1 MYRTLKSQ
9 YISLK
14 PGKNQMSKLHKISTL
29 SNGVK
34 IVTRTMD
41 DTESVTVAFFVGAGG
56 RYEDM
61 KTEYGAA
68 HFLEHLLFKGTTKRP
83 EAKIIAEEVDSVGG
97 YMNAYTAEDH
107 TSYYIKL
114 PKNYVGLAFNI
125 LADIITDPLFKKE
138 EVERER
144 GVILEEMNVYKDD
157 PGRYV
162 FDLTGD
168 LLWPKDALRTNVIGT
183 PEIIGKMPRQVII
196 DYFKGLYTMDNLVIS
211 VAGNISHAR
220 AVELAEELLGNFDT
234 KARRGFEKIKHGE
247 SDKISNVVH
256 QDTNQ
261 THMIIAGRAPQS
273 DALDEASFKILST
286 LLGSGM
292 SSRLFLN
299 VRERKGLAYTV
310 FMSYSNFVD
319 TGKFEIY
326 AGVNNDKVEEAVG
339 AIVEELIKIRN
350 EGVDKKELDKAKE
363 QVRGRMIMGLESN
376 SAVADV
382 IGGDLIVTGKVRTLD
397 EILDEIDRVSGEAII
412 KAANDYLQPENLHF
426 AAIGPL
432 EQDRVKVIEELLRK

>member
-1 MYRTLKSQ
+1 MAAS
-9 YISLK
+9 
-14 PGKNQMSKLHKISTL
+14 LHKISTL
-29 SNGVK
+29 HNGVRV
-34 IVTRTMD
+34 VTRTMD

-61 KTEYGAA
+61 QTEYGSA

-83 EAKIIAEEVDSVGG
+83 EARIISEEVDSVGG

-107 TSYYIKL
+107 TCYYIKL
-114 PKNYVGLAFNI
+114 PKNYAGLAFNI
-125 LADIITDPLFKKE
+125 LADILTDPLFKQAE
-138 EVERER
+138 FERER

-162 FDLTGD
+162 FDLVGD
-168 LLWPKDALRTNVIGT
+168 LLWPKDSLRTNVIGT
-183 PEIIGKMPRQVII
+183 PEIIQAMPRQIII
-196 DYFKGLYTMDNLVIS
+196 DYFKSLYCMDNLVIS

-220 AVELAEELLGNFDT
+220 AVELAEELLGSFST
-234 KARRGFEKIKHGE
+234 KARRGYEKIKHPQ
-247 SDKISNVVH
+247 SDKITNIIH

-261 THMIIAGRAPQS
+261 SHIIVAGRAPQI
-273 DALDEASFKILST
+273 DANDEPSMKILST

-299 VRERKGLAYTV
+299 VRERKALAYTIY
-310 FMSYSNFVD
+310 MSYSNFVD

-326 AGVNNDKVEEAVG
+326 AGVSNDRVDEAVG
-339 AIVEELIKIRN
+339 AIAEELTKVRI
-350 EGVDKKELDKAKE
+350 EGIERKELDKAKE

-382 IGGDLIVTGKVRTLD
+382 MGSDMIISGKVWTLEEMLAD
-397 EILDEIDRVSGEAII
+397 IDAVTTDSVVEAAQ
-412 KAANDYLQPENLHF
+412 KYLQTKDLHF
-426 AAIGPL
+426 AAIGP
-432 EQDRVKVIEELLRK
+432 IEEAKIKNIEQLLRNK

>member
-1 MYRTLKSQ
+1 
-9 YISLK
+9 
-14 PGKNQMSKLHKISTL
+14 
-29 SNGVK
+29 
-34 IVTRTMD
+34 MD
-41 DTESVTVAFFVGAGG
+41 DTESVTVSFFVGAGG

-61 KTEYGAA
+61 KVEYGAA

-83 EAKIIAEEVDSVGG
+83 EARIISEEVDSVGG

-107 TSYYIKL
+107 TAYYIKL
-114 PKNYVGLAFNI
+114 PKNYAGLAFNI
-125 LADIITDPLFKKE
+125 LADILTDPLFKAE

-162 FDLTGD
+162 FDLVGD

-183 PEIIGKMPRQVII
+183 EAIISKMPRQVII
-196 DYFKGLYTMDNLVIS
+196 DYFKSLYTMDNLVIS
-211 VAGNISHAR
+211 VAGNITHAR
-220 AVELAEELLGNFDT
+220 AVELAEELLGSFDT
-234 KARRGFEKIKHGE
+234 KARRGFEKVKGGE
-247 SDKISNVVH
+247 SEKISNVMH

-261 THMIIAGRAPQS
+261 THLIVAGRAPEA
-273 DALDEASFKILST
+273 DAHDEASFKVMST

-299 VRERKGLAYTV
+299 VRERKALAYTIYMG
-310 FMSYSNFVD
+310 FTNFVD

-326 AGVNNDKVEEAVG
+326 AGVNNDRVEEAVG

-350 EGVDKKELDKAKE
+350 EGIEKKELDKAKE

-382 IGGDLIVTGKVRTLD
+382 MGSDLIVTGRVRSLE
-397 EILDEIDRVSGEAII
+397 EILAEIDSVSIESVMD
-412 KAANDYLQPENLHF
+412 AAEKYLRPENLHF

-432 EQDRVKVIEELLRK
+432 EEDRVKKIEELIRK

>member
-1 MYRTLKSQ
+1 
-9 YISLK
+9 
-14 PGKNQMSKLHKISTL
+14 MSIGLHKISTL

-34 IVTRTMD
+34 VVTRTMD
-41 DTESVTVAFFVGAGG
+41 DTESVTVSFFVGAGG

-61 KTEYGAA
+61 KVEYGAA
-68 HFLEHLLFKGTTKRP
+68 HFLEHLLFKGTSKRP
-83 EAKIIAEEVDSVGG
+83 EARIISEEVDSVGG

-107 TSYYIKL
+107 TAYYIKL

-125 LADIITDPLFKKE
+125 LADILTDPLFKPE

-162 FDLTGD
+162 FDLVGD

-183 PEIIGKMPRQVII
+183 EQIISKMPRQVII
-196 DYFKGLYTMDNLVIS
+196 DYFKSLYTMDNLVIS
-211 VAGNISHAR
+211 VAGNVTHAR
-220 AVELAEELLGNFDT
+220 AVELAEELLGSFDS
-234 KARRGFEKIKHGE
+234 KARRGFEKVKGE
-247 SDKISNVVH
+247 ESEKITNVMH

-261 THMIIAGRAPQS
+261 THLIVAGRAPAS
-273 DALDEASFKILST
+273 DAKDEASFKVLST

-299 VRERKGLAYTV
+299 VRERKALAYTIY
-310 FMSYSNFVD
+310 MGYSNFVD

-326 AGVNNDKVEEAVG
+326 AGVNNDRVEEAVG
-339 AIVEELIKIRN
+339 AITEELIKIRN
-350 EGVDKKELDKAKE
+350 EGIEKKELEKAKE

-382 IGGDLIVTGKVRTLD
+382 MGSDLIVTGKVRTLE
-397 EILDEIDRVSGEAII
+397 EILAEIDAVTIESVSEAAE
-412 KAANDYLQPENLHF
+412 KYLQPENLHF

-432 EQDRVKVIEELLRK
+432 EEDRIKAVEQLLRK

>member
-1 MYRTLKSQ
+1 MAAS
-9 YISLK
+9 
-14 PGKNQMSKLHKISTL
+14 LHKISTL
-29 SNGVK
+29 QNGVRV
-34 IVTRTMD
+34 VTRTMD

-61 KTEYGAA
+61 QTEYGSA

-83 EAKIIAEEVDSVGG
+83 EARIISEEVDSVGG

-107 TSYYIKL
+107 TCYYIKL
-114 PKNYVGLAFNI
+114 PKNYAGLAFNI
-125 LADIITDPLFKKE
+125 LADILTDPLFKPE
-138 EVERER
+138 EFERER

-162 FDLTGD
+162 FDLVGD
-168 LLWPKDALRTNVIGT
+168 LLWPKDSLRTNVIGT
-183 PEIIGKMPRQVII
+183 PEIIQAMPRQIII
-196 DYFKGLYTMDNLVIS
+196 DYFKSLYCMDNLVIS

-220 AVELAEELLGNFDT
+220 AVELAEELLGSFST
-234 KARRGFEKIKHGE
+234 KARRGYEKIKHPQ
-247 SDKISNVVH
+247 SDKITNIIH

-261 THMIIAGRAPQS
+261 SHIIVAGRAPQIDAS
-273 DALDEASFKILST
+273 DESSMKILST

-299 VRERKGLAYTV
+299 VRERKALAYTIY
-310 FMSYSNFVD
+310 MSYSNFVD

-326 AGVNNDKVEEAVG
+326 AGVSNDRVDEAVG
-339 AIVEELIKIRN
+339 AIAEELTKVRI
-350 EGVDKKELDKAKE
+350 EGIERKELEKAKE

-382 IGGDLIVTGKVRTLD
+382 MGSDMIISGKVWTL
-397 EILDEIDRVSGEAII
+397 EEMLAEIDAVTTDSVVESAQ
-412 KAANDYLQPENLHF
+412 KYLQTNDLHF
-426 AAIGPL
+426 AAIGP
-432 EQDRVKVIEELLRK
+432 IEEAKIKNIEQLLRNK

>member
-1 MYRTLKSQ
+1 M
-9 YISLK
+9 
-14 PGKNQMSKLHKISTL
+14 KNNLHKISTL

-107 TSYYIKL
+107 TAYYIKL

-125 LADIITDPLFKKE
+125 LADILTDPLFNPD

-168 LLWPKDALRTNVIGT
+168 LLWPKDTLRTNVIGT
-183 PEIIGKMPRQVII
+183 PEIISKMPRQVIM
-196 DYFKGLYTMDNLVIS
+196 DYFKSLYTMDNLVIS

-220 AVELAEELLGNFDT
+220 AVELAEELLGGFTT
-234 KARRGFEKIKHGE
+234 KACRGFEKVKGGE
-247 SDKISNVVH
+247 SSKITNVIA

-261 THMIIAGRAPQS
+261 THMIVAGRAPEI
-273 DALDEASFKILST
+273 DAKDEPSFKILST
-286 LLGSGM
+286 MLGSGM

-299 VRERKGLAYTV
+299 VRERKALAYTI
-310 FMSYSNFVD
+310 FMSFNNFVD
-319 TGKFEIY
+319 SGKFEIY
-326 AGVNNDKVEEAVG
+326 AGVNNDRVDEAVG
-339 AIVEELIKIRN
+339 AIKEELIRIRK
-350 EGVDKKELDKAKE
+350 EGIEKKELDKAKE
-363 QVRGRMIMGLESN
+363 QVRGRMIMGMESN

-382 IGGDLIVTGKVRTLD
+382 MGSDLIVSGKVWTLEEMLAEVD
-397 EILDEIDRVSGEAII
+397 SVNLDGVVESAH
-412 KAANDYLQPENLHF
+412 KYLQPENLHF
-426 AAIGPL
+426 AGIGPI
-432 EQDRVKVIEELLRK
+432 DNDKIKNIEDILRK

>member
-1 MYRTLKSQ
+1 
-9 YISLK
+9 
-14 PGKNQMSKLHKISTL
+14 MSGNLHKISIL
-29 SNGVK
+29 SNGVRL
-34 IVTRTMD
+34 VTKTME

-61 KTEYGAA
+61 KHEYGAA

-83 EAKIIAEEVDSVGG
+83 EAQIIAEEVDSVGG

-125 LADIITDPLFKKE
+125 LSDIITDPLFKPE

-162 FDLTGD
+162 FDLVGD
-168 LLWPKDALRTNVIGT
+168 LLWPKDGLRTNVIGT
-183 PEIIGKMPRQVII
+183 PEIVTEMPRQVIV
-196 DYFKGLYTMDNLVIS
+196 DYFKALYCMDNLVVS
-211 VAGNISHAR
+211 VAGNVSHVR
-220 AVELAEELLGNFDT
+220 AVELAEELLGGFHT
-234 KARRGFEKIKHGE
+234 KARRGYERIKHGE
-247 SDKISNVVH
+247 SAEVCNVTH

-261 THMIIAGRAPQS
+261 THLVIAGRAPQIE
-273 DALDEASFKILST
+273 AEDESAVKILST
-286 LLGSGM
+286 ILGSGM

-299 VRERKGLAYTV
+299 VRERKALAYTIY
-310 FMSYSNFVD
+310 MSYSNFID
-319 TGKFEIY
+319 SGKFEIY
-326 AGVNNDKVEEAVG
+326 AGVNNDRVDEAVG
-339 AIVEELIKIRN
+339 AVAEELTKIRN
-350 EGVDKKELDKAKE
+350 KGVEKRELEKAKE

-382 IGGDLIVTGKVRTLD
+382 MGSDLIISGKVWTL
-397 EILDEIDRVSGEAII
+397 EEMLSKIDAVSCDAVAEAAV
-412 KAANDYLQPENLHF
+412 KYLQPESLHF
-426 AAIGPL
+426 AGIGPL
-432 EQDRVKVIEELLRK
+432 ESATISNIKELLRRKS

>member
-1 MYRTLKSQ
+1 
-9 YISLK
+9 
-14 PGKNQMSKLHKISTL
+14 MSNGLHKISIL
-29 SNGVK
+29 PNGAK

-41 DTESVTVAFFVGAGG
+41 DTESVTAAFFIGAGG
-56 RYEDM
+56 RYENM

-83 EAKIIAEEVDSVGG
+83 EARIISEEVDSVGG

-114 PKNYVGLAFNI
+114 PKNYFSLAFGI
-125 LADIITDPLFKKE
+125 LSDIITDPLFKPE

-162 FDLTGD
+162 FDLVGD
-168 LLWPKDALRTNVIGT
+168 LLWPKDTLRTNVIGT
-183 PEIIGKMPRQVII
+183 PEIISNMPRQII
-196 DYFKGLYTMDNLVIS
+196 MDYFKSLYTMDNLVIS
-211 VAGNISHAR
+211 VAGNVSHAKV
-220 AVELAEELLGNFDT
+220 VEMAEDMLGRFTT
-234 KARRGFEKIKHGE
+234 KATRGYERAKGDQ
-247 SDKISNVVH
+247 SDKVTNIVH

-261 THMIIAGRAPQS
+261 THLVVAGRAPHI
-273 DALDEASFKILST
+273 DAEDEASMKILST

-299 VRERKGLAYTV
+299 VRERKALAYTI
-310 FMSYSNFVD
+310 FMSFSNFVD
-319 TGKFEIY
+319 SGKFEVY
-326 AGVNNDKVEEAVG
+326 AGVNNDKVDEAVG
-339 AIVEELIKIRN
+339 AIAEEFTKIRA

-376 SAVADV
+376 SAVADMM
-382 IGGDLIVTGKVRTLD
+382 GSDLIISGKVWTLQ
-397 EILDEIDRVSGEAII
+397 ELLDQVDAVSADDVVQ
-412 KAANDYLQPENLHF
+412 AAGKYLKPADLHM

-432 EQDRVKVIEELLRK
+432 SESTVKNVESLLRT

>member
-1 MYRTLKSQ
+1 MGAS
-9 YISLK
+9 
-14 PGKNQMSKLHKISTL
+14 LHKISTL
-29 SNGVK
+29 QNGVRV
-34 IVTRTMD
+34 VTRTMD

-61 KTEYGAA
+61 QTEYGSA

-83 EAKIIAEEVDSVGG
+83 EARIISEEVDSVGG

-107 TSYYIKL
+107 TCYYIKL
-114 PKNYVGLAFNI
+114 PKNYAGLAFNI
-125 LADIITDPLFKKE
+125 LADILTDPLFKPE
-138 EVERER
+138 EFERER

-162 FDLTGD
+162 FDLVGD
-168 LLWPKDALRTNVIGT
+168 LLWPKDSLRTNVIGT
-183 PEIIGKMPRQVII
+183 PEIIRAMPRQIII
-196 DYFKGLYTMDNLVIS
+196 DYFKSLYCMDNLVIS

-220 AVELAEELLGNFDT
+220 AVELAEELLGSFST
-234 KARRGFEKIKHGE
+234 KARRGYEKIKHPQ
-247 SDKISNVVH
+247 SDKITNIIR

-261 THMIIAGRAPQS
+261 SHIIVAGRAPQI
-273 DALDEASFKILST
+273 DANDEPSMKILST

-299 VRERKGLAYTV
+299 VRERKALAYTIY
-310 FMSYSNFVD
+310 MSYSNFVD

-326 AGVNNDKVEEAVG
+326 AGVSNDRVDEAVG
-339 AIVEELIKIRN
+339 AIAEELTKVRI
-350 EGVDKKELDKAKE
+350 EGIERKELEKAKE

-382 IGGDLIVTGKVRTLD
+382 MGSDMIISGKVWTL
-397 EILDEIDRVSGEAII
+397 EEMLAEIDAVTTDSVVESAQ
-412 KAANDYLQPENLHF
+412 KYLQTNDLHF
-426 AAIGPL
+426 AAIGP
-432 EQDRVKVIEELLRK
+432 IEEAKIKNIEQLLRNK

>member
-1 MYRTLKSQ
+1 MGAS
-9 YISLK
+9 
-14 PGKNQMSKLHKISTL
+14 LHKISTL
-29 SNGVK
+29 QNGVRV
-34 IVTRTMD
+34 VTRTMD

-61 KTEYGAA
+61 QTEYGSA

-83 EAKIIAEEVDSVGG
+83 EARIISEEVDSVGG

-107 TSYYIKL
+107 TCYYIKL
-114 PKNYVGLAFNI
+114 PKNYAGLAFNI
-125 LADIITDPLFKKE
+125 LADILTDPLFKQE
-138 EVERER
+138 EFERER

-162 FDLTGD
+162 FDLVGD
-168 LLWPKDALRTNVIGT
+168 LLWPKDSLRTNVIGT
-183 PEIIGKMPRQVII
+183 PEIIQAMPRQIII
-196 DYFKGLYTMDNLVIS
+196 DYFKSLYCMDNLVIS

-220 AVELAEELLGNFDT
+220 AVELAEELLGSFST
-234 KARRGFEKIKHGE
+234 KAHRGYEKIKHPQ
-247 SDKISNVVH
+247 SDKITNIIK

-261 THMIIAGRAPQS
+261 SHIIVAGRAPQI
-273 DALDEASFKILST
+273 DAADEPSMKILST

-299 VRERKGLAYTV
+299 VRERKALAYTIY
-310 FMSYSNFVD
+310 MSYSNFVD

-326 AGVNNDKVEEAVG
+326 AGVSNDRVDEAVG
-339 AIVEELIKIRN
+339 AIAEELTKVRI
-350 EGVDKKELDKAKE
+350 EGVERKELDKAKE

-382 IGGDLIVTGKVRTLD
+382 MGSDMIISGKVWTL
-397 EILDEIDRVSGEAII
+397 EEMLAEIDAVTTDSVVEAAV
-412 KAANDYLQPENLHF
+412 KYLQTSDLHF
-426 AAIGPL
+426 AAIGPIESTKIKNI
-432 EQDRVKVIEELLRK
+432 EQLLRNK

>member
-1 MYRTLKSQ
+1 M
-9 YISLK
+9 
-14 PGKNQMSKLHKISTL
+14 KNNLHKISTL

-107 TSYYIKL
+107 TAYYIKL
-114 PKNYVGLAFNI
+114 PKNYAGLAFNI
-125 LADIITDPLFKKE
+125 LADILTDPLFNPD

-168 LLWPKDALRTNVIGT
+168 LLWPKDTLRTNVIGT
-183 PEIIGKMPRQVII
+183 PEIISKMPRQVIM
-196 DYFKGLYTMDNLVIS
+196 DYFKSLYTMDNLVIS

-220 AVELAEELLGNFDT
+220 AVELAEELLGGFAT
-234 KARRGFEKIKHGE
+234 KARRGFEKVKGGE
-247 SDKISNVVH
+247 SNKIANVIA

-261 THMIIAGRAPQS
+261 THMIVAGRAPEI
-273 DALDEASFKILST
+273 DAKDEPSFKILST
-286 LLGSGM
+286 MLGSGM

-299 VRERKGLAYTV
+299 VRERKALAYTI
-310 FMSYSNFVD
+310 FMSFNNFVD
-319 TGKFEIY
+319 SGKFEIY
-326 AGVNNDKVEEAVG
+326 AGVNNDRVDEAVG
-339 AIVEELIKIRN
+339 AIKEELIRIRK
-350 EGVDKKELDKAKE
+350 EGIEKKELDKAKE
-363 QVRGRMIMGLESN
+363 QVRGRMIMGMESN

-382 IGGDLIVTGKVRTLD
+382 MGSDLIVSGKVWTLEEMLAEVD
-397 EILDEIDRVSGEAII
+397 SVNLEGVIESAH
-412 KAANDYLQPENLHF
+412 KYLQPENLHF
-426 AAIGPL
+426 AGIGPI
-432 EQDRVKVIEELLRK
+432 DNDKIKNIEDILRK

>member
-1 MYRTLKSQ
+1 M
-9 YISLK
+9 
-14 PGKNQMSKLHKISTL
+14 KNNLHKISTL

-107 TSYYIKL
+107 TAYYIKL
-114 PKNYVGLAFNI
+114 PRNYAGLAFNI
-125 LADIITDPLFKKE
+125 LADILTDPLFNPD

-168 LLWPKDALRTNVIGT
+168 LLWPKDTLRTNVIGT
-183 PEIIGKMPRQVII
+183 PEIISKMPRQVIM
-196 DYFKGLYTMDNLVIS
+196 DYFKSLYTMDNMVIS

-220 AVELAEELLGNFDT
+220 AVDLAEELLGGFTT
-234 KARRGFEKIKHGE
+234 KAHRGFEKIKGGE
-247 SDKISNVVH
+247 SSKITNVIA

-261 THMIIAGRAPQS
+261 THMIVTGRAPEI
-273 DALDEASFKILST
+273 DAKDEPSFKILST
-286 LLGSGM
+286 MLGSGM

-299 VRERKGLAYTV
+299 VRERKALAYTI
-310 FMSYSNFVD
+310 FMSFNNFVD
-319 TGKFEIY
+319 SGKFEIY
-326 AGVNNDKVEEAVG
+326 AGVNNDRVDEAVG
-339 AIVEELIKIRN
+339 AIKEELIRIRK
-350 EGVDKKELDKAKE
+350 EGIEKKELDKAKE
-363 QVRGRMIMGLESN
+363 QVRGRMIMGMESN

-382 IGGDLIVTGKVRTLD
+382 MGSDLIVSGKVWTLEEMLAEVD
-397 EILDEIDRVSGEAII
+397 SVNLDGVVESAH
-412 KAANDYLQPENLHF
+412 KYLQPENLHF
-426 AAIGPL
+426 AGIGPI
-432 EQDRVKVIEELLRK
+432 DNDKIKNIEDILRK

>member
-1 MYRTLKSQ
+1 
-9 YISLK
+9 
-14 PGKNQMSKLHKISTL
+14 MSNTLHKITIL
-29 SNGVK
+29 SNGARV
-34 IVTRTMD
+34 VTRTME

-56 RYEDM
+56 RYEDL
-61 KTEYGAA
+61 KSEYGAA
-68 HFLEHLLFKGTTKRP
+68 HYLEHLLFKGTTKRP

-114 PKNYVGLAFNI
+114 PKNYAGLAFNI
-125 LADIITDPLFKKE
+125 LADIITDPLFKPE

-162 FDLTGD
+162 FDLVGD

-183 PEIIGKMPRQVII
+183 EEIISKMPRQVIM
-196 DYFKGLYTMDNLVIS
+196 DYFKSLYCMDNLVIS

-220 AVELAEELLGNFDT
+220 AVELAEELLGSQQT
-234 KARRGFEKIKHGE
+234 KARRGYERIKHGT
-247 SDKISNVVH
+247 SDSLTNVIH

-261 THMIIAGRAPQS
+261 THLVVAGRAPQI
-273 DALDEASFKILST
+273 DAEDEPAMKLLST
-286 LLGSGM
+286 VLGSGM

-299 VRERKGLAYTV
+299 VREQKALAYTIY
-310 FMSYSNFVD
+310 MSYSNFVD
-319 TGKFEIY
+319 SGKFEIY
-326 AGVNNDKVEEAVG
+326 AGVNNDRVDEAVG
-339 AIVEELIKIRN
+339 AIAEELTKIRA
-350 EGVDKKELDKAKE
+350 EGVESKELEKARE

-382 IGGDLIVTGKVRTLD
+382 MGTDLVVSGKVWTL
-397 EILDEIDRVSGEAII
+397 EEMLEKIDSVTIEQISEVAH
-412 KAANDYLQPENLHF
+412 KYLQPKDLYF
-426 AAIGPL
+426 AGIGPL
-432 EQDRVKVIEELLRK
+432 KDATMKNITELLRR

>member
-1 MYRTLKSQ
+1 
-9 YISLK
+9 
-14 PGKNQMSKLHKISTL
+14 
-29 SNGVK
+29 
-34 IVTRTMD
+34 MD

-61 KTEYGAA
+61 QTEYGSA

-83 EAKIIAEEVDSVGG
+83 EARIISEEVDSVGG

-107 TSYYIKL
+107 TCYYIKL
-114 PKNYVGLAFNI
+114 PKNYAGLAFNI
-125 LADIITDPLFKKE
+125 LADILTDPLFKQAE
-138 EVERER
+138 FERER

-162 FDLTGD
+162 FDLVGD
-168 LLWPKDALRTNVIGT
+168 LLWPKDSLRTNVIGT
-183 PEIIGKMPRQVII
+183 PEIIQAMPRQIII
-196 DYFKGLYTMDNLVIS
+196 DYFKSLYCMDNLVIS

-220 AVELAEELLGNFDT
+220 AVELAEELLGSFST
-234 KARRGFEKIKHGE
+234 KARRGYEKIKHPQ
-247 SDKISNVVH
+247 SDKITNIIK

-261 THMIIAGRAPQS
+261 SHIIVAGRAPQI
-273 DALDEASFKILST
+273 DANDEPSMKILST

-299 VRERKGLAYTV
+299 VRERKALAYTIY
-310 FMSYSNFVD
+310 MSYSNFVD

-326 AGVNNDKVEEAVG
+326 AGVSNDRVDEAVG
-339 AIVEELIKIRN
+339 AIAEELTKVRI
-350 EGVDKKELDKAKE
+350 EGIERKELDKAKE

-382 IGGDLIVTGKVRTLD
+382 MGSDMIISGKVWTLEEMLAD
-397 EILDEIDRVSGEAII
+397 IDAVTTDSVIESAQ
-412 KAANDYLQPENLHF
+412 KYLQTKDLHF
-426 AAIGPL
+426 AAIGP
-432 EQDRVKVIEELLRK
+432 IEEAKIKNIEQLLRNK

>member
-1 MYRTLKSQ
+1 M
-9 YISLK
+9 
-14 PGKNQMSKLHKISTL
+14 KNNLHKISTL

-114 PKNYVGLAFNI
+114 PKNYAGLAFNI
-125 LADIITDPLFKKE
+125 LADILTDPLFNPD

-157 PGRYV
+157 PGRLV

-168 LLWPKDALRTNVIGT
+168 LLWPKDSLRTNVIGT
-183 PEIIGKMPRQVII
+183 PEIISKMPRQVIM
-196 DYFKGLYTMDNLVIS
+196 DYFKSLYTMDNLVIS
-211 VAGNISHAR
+211 VAGNISHVR
-220 AVELAEELLGNFDT
+220 AVELAEELLGGFESKT
-234 KARRGFEKIKHGE
+234 RRGFERVKNGE
-247 SDKISNVVH
+247 SSKITNIIK

-261 THMIIAGRAPQS
+261 THLVVAGRAPQI
-273 DALDEASFKILST
+273 DAQDESSFKILST

-299 VRERKGLAYTV
+299 VRERKALAYTI
-310 FMSYSNFVD
+310 FMSFSNFID
-319 TGKFEIY
+319 SGKFEIY
-326 AGVNNDKVEEAVG
+326 AGVNNDRVDEAVG
-339 AIVEELIKIRN
+339 AITEELIKIRK
-350 EGVDKKELDKAKE
+350 EGVDKKELEKAKE
-363 QVRGRMIMGLESN
+363 QVRGRMIMGMESN

-382 IGGDLIVTGKVRTLD
+382 MGTDLIVSGKVWTLEEMLAKVD
-397 EILDEIDRVSGEAII
+397 GVNIDGVIEAAH
-412 KAANDYLQPENLHF
+412 KYLVPENLHF
-426 AAIGPL
+426 AGIGP
-432 EQDRVKVIEELLRK
+432 IENDKIKNIEDILRK

>member
-1 MYRTLKSQ
+1 MAAS
-9 YISLK
+9 
-14 PGKNQMSKLHKISTL
+14 LHKISTL
-29 SNGVK
+29 QNGVRV
-34 IVTRTMD
+34 VTRTMD

-61 KTEYGAA
+61 KTEYGSA

-83 EAKIIAEEVDSVGG
+83 EARIISEEVDSVGG

-107 TSYYIKL
+107 TCYYIKL
-114 PKNYVGLAFNI
+114 PKNYAGLAFNI
-125 LADIITDPLFKKE
+125 LADILTDPLFKQDE
-138 EVERER
+138 FERER

-162 FDLTGD
+162 FDLVGD
-168 LLWPKDALRTNVIGT
+168 LLWPKDSLRTNVIGT
-183 PEIIGKMPRQVII
+183 PEIIQAMPRQIII
-196 DYFKGLYTMDNLVIS
+196 DYFKNLYCMDNLVIS

-220 AVELAEELLGNFDT
+220 AVELAEELLGSFST
-234 KARRGFEKIKHGE
+234 KARRGYEKIKHPQ
-247 SDKISNVVH
+247 SDKITNIIH

-261 THMIIAGRAPQS
+261 SHIIVAGRAPQIDAS
-273 DALDEASFKILST
+273 DESSMKILST

-299 VRERKGLAYTV
+299 VRERKALAYTIY
-310 FMSYSNFVD
+310 MSYSNFVD

-326 AGVNNDKVEEAVG
+326 AGVSNDRVDEAVG
-339 AIVEELIKIRN
+339 AIAEELTKVRI
-350 EGVDKKELDKAKE
+350 EGIERKELEKAKE

-382 IGGDLIVTGKVRTLD
+382 MGSDMIISGKVWTL
-397 EILDEIDRVSGEAII
+397 EEMLAEIDAVTTDSVVESAQ
-412 KAANDYLQPENLHF
+412 KYLQTKDLHF
-426 AAIGPL
+426 AAIGP
-432 EQDRVKVIEELLRK
+432 IEEAKIKNIEQLLRNK

>member
-1 MYRTLKSQ
+1 M
-9 YISLK
+9 
-14 PGKNQMSKLHKISTL
+14 KNNLHKISTL

-107 TSYYIKL
+107 TAYYIKL
-114 PKNYVGLAFNI
+114 PKNYAGLAFNI
-125 LADIITDPLFKKE
+125 LADILTDPLFNPD

-168 LLWPKDALRTNVIGT
+168 LLWPKDTLRTNVIGT
-183 PEIIGKMPRQVII
+183 PEIISKMPRQVIM
-196 DYFKGLYTMDNLVIS
+196 DYFKSLYTMDNLVIS

-220 AVELAEELLGNFDT
+220 AVELAEELLGGFAT
-234 KARRGFEKIKHGE
+234 KARRGFEKVKGGE
-247 SDKISNVVH
+247 SNKITNVIA

-261 THMIIAGRAPQS
+261 THMIVAGRAPEI
-273 DALDEASFKILST
+273 DAKDEPSFKILST
-286 LLGSGM
+286 MLGSGM

-299 VRERKGLAYTV
+299 VRERKALAYTI
-310 FMSYSNFVD
+310 FMSFNNFVD
-319 TGKFEIY
+319 SGKFEIY
-326 AGVNNDKVEEAVG
+326 AGVNNDRVDEAVG
-339 AIVEELIKIRN
+339 AIKEELIRIRK
-350 EGVDKKELDKAKE
+350 EGIEKKELDKAKE
-363 QVRGRMIMGLESN
+363 QVRGRMIMGMESN

-382 IGGDLIVTGKVRTLD
+382 MGSDLIVSGKVWTLEEMLAEVD
-397 EILDEIDRVSGEAII
+397 SVNLEGVIESAH
-412 KAANDYLQPENLHF
+412 KYLQPENLHF
-426 AAIGPL
+426 AGIGPI
-432 EQDRVKVIEELLRK
+432 DNDKIKNIEDILRK

>member
-1 MYRTLKSQ
+1 
-9 YISLK
+9 
-14 PGKNQMSKLHKISTL
+14 MSTSLHKISTL
-29 SNGVK
+29 KNGVK
-34 IVTRTMD
+34 VITKTMD
-41 DTESVTVAFFVGAGG
+41 DTESVTVAFFIGAGG

-61 KTEYGAA
+61 KTEYGSA

-83 EAKIIAEEVDSVGG
+83 EAKIISEEVDSVGG

-125 LADIITDPLFKKE
+125 LADIITDPLFKPE

-162 FDLTGD
+162 FDLTGE
-168 LLWPKDALRTNVIGT
+168 LLWPNDTLRTNVIGT
-183 PEIIGKMPRQVII
+183 PEIISKMPRQII
-196 DYFKGLYTMDNLVIS
+196 MDYFKSLYTMDNLVVS
-211 VAGNISHAR
+211 VAGNITHAR
-220 AVELAEELLGNFDT
+220 AVELAEELLGGFST
-234 KARRGFEKIKHGE
+234 KARRGFERTKHGE
-247 SDKISNVVH
+247 SEKISNVVH

-261 THMIIAGRAPQS
+261 THMIIAGRAPEA
-273 DALDEASFKILST
+273 DASNEASFKILST

-299 VRERKGLAYTV
+299 VRERKALAYTV
-310 FMSYSNFVD
+310 FMSYGNFVD

-339 AIVEELIKIRN
+339 AIAEELIKIRN
-350 EGVDKKELDKAKE
+350 EGIEKKELDKAKE

-382 IGGDLIVTGKVRTLD
+382 LGSDLIVTGKVHTLD
-397 EILDEIDRVSGEAII
+397 EMLSQIDAVTIDSVMEAAH
-412 KAANDYLQPENLHF
+412 KYLQPENLHF

-432 EQDRVKVIEELLRK
+432 NDATIKSIEDLLRK

>member
-1 MYRTLKSQ
+1 
-9 YISLK
+9 
-14 PGKNQMSKLHKISTL
+14 
-29 SNGVK
+29 
-34 IVTRTMD
+34 MD

-61 KTEYGAA
+61 QTEYGSA

-83 EAKIIAEEVDSVGG
+83 EARIISEEVDSVGG

-107 TSYYIKL
+107 TCYYIKL
-114 PKNYVGLAFNI
+114 PKNYAGLAFNI
-125 LADIITDPLFKKE
+125 LADILTDPLFKQAE
-138 EVERER
+138 FERER

-162 FDLTGD
+162 FDLVGD
-168 LLWPKDALRTNVIGT
+168 LLWPKDSLRTNVIGT
-183 PEIIGKMPRQVII
+183 PEIIQAMPRQIII
-196 DYFKGLYTMDNLVIS
+196 DYFKSLYCMDNLVIS

-220 AVELAEELLGNFDT
+220 AVELAEELLGSFST
-234 KARRGFEKIKHGE
+234 KARRGYEKIKHPQ
-247 SDKISNVVH
+247 SDKITNIIH

-261 THMIIAGRAPQS
+261 SHIIVAGRAPQI
-273 DALDEASFKILST
+273 DANDEPSMKILST

-299 VRERKGLAYTV
+299 VRERKALAYTIY
-310 FMSYSNFVD
+310 MSYSNFVD

-326 AGVNNDKVEEAVG
+326 AGVSNDRVDEAVG
-339 AIVEELIKIRN
+339 AIAEELTKVRI
-350 EGVDKKELDKAKE
+350 EGIERKELDKAKE

-382 IGGDLIVTGKVRTLD
+382 MGSDMIISGKVWTLEEMLAD
-397 EILDEIDRVSGEAII
+397 IDAVTTDSVVEAAQ
-412 KAANDYLQPENLHF
+412 KYLQTKDLHF
-426 AAIGPL
+426 AAIGP
-432 EQDRVKVIEELLRK
+432 IEEAKIKNIEQLLRNK

>member
-1 MYRTLKSQ
+1 M
-9 YISLK
+9 
-14 PGKNQMSKLHKISTL
+14 KNNLHKISVL

-34 IVTRTMD
+34 VVTRTMED
-41 DTESVTVAFFVGAGG
+41 SESVTVAFFVGAGG

-83 EAKIIAEEVDSVGG
+83 QAKIIAEEVDSVGG

-125 LADIITDPLFKKE
+125 LADILTDPLFKPE

-162 FDLTGD
+162 FDLVGD
-168 LLWPKDALRTNVIGT
+168 LLWPKDTLRSNVIGT
-183 PEIIGKMPRQVII
+183 PEIISKMPRQVIV
-196 DYFKGLYTMDNLVIS
+196 DYFKSLYCMDNLVIS
-211 VAGNISHAR
+211 VAGNVSHAK
-220 AVELAEELLGNFDT
+220 AVEMAEELLGNIKT
-234 KARRGFEKIKHGE
+234 KTKRGYERIKHPQSE
-247 SDKISNVVH
+247 KVTNIVH

-261 THMIIAGRAPQS
+261 THLVVAGRAPQIES
-273 DALDEASFKILST
+273 EDEPSMKILST

-299 VRERKGLAYTV
+299 VRERKALAYTI
-310 FMSYSNFVD
+310 FMSYSNFID
-319 TGKFEIY
+319 SGKFEIY
-326 AGVNNDKVEEAVG
+326 AGVSNDRVDEAVG
-339 AIVEELIKIRN
+339 AIAEELTRIRS
-350 EGVDKKELDKAKE
+350 EGISNKELNKAKE
-363 QVRGRMIMGLESN
+363 QVRGRMIMGMESN
-376 SAVADV
+376 SAVADGMGSDM
-382 IGGDLIVTGKVRTLD
+382 IITGKVWTLQELLSKID
-397 EILDEIDRVSGEAII
+397 SVSVDSVAEAALKYLDP
-412 KAANDYLQPENLHF
+412 NDLHF
-426 AAIGPL
+426 AAIGPVN
-432 EQDRVKVIEELLRK
+432 QSAISNIEKILRR

>member
-1 MYRTLKSQ
+1 
-9 YISLK
+9 
-14 PGKNQMSKLHKISTL
+14 MSSTLHKISTL
-29 SNGVK
+29 KNGTK
-34 IVTRTMD
+34 IITRTMD
-41 DTESVTVAFFVGAGG
+41 DTESVTVSFFIGAGG

-83 EAKIIAEEVDSVGG
+83 EARIISEEVDSVGG

-107 TSYYIKL
+107 TCYYIKL

-125 LADIITDPLFKKE
+125 LADIITDPLFKPE

-168 LLWPKDALRTNVIGT
+168 LLWPKDSLRTNIIGT
-183 PEIIGKMPRQVII
+183 PEIISKIPRQII
-196 DYFKGLYTMDNLVIS
+196 LDYFKSLYTMDNLVVS
-211 VAGNISHAR
+211 VAGNISHAK
-220 AVELAEELLGNFDT
+220 AVELADDLLGGFNT
-234 KARRGFEKIKHGE
+234 KARRGFERIKHGQ
-247 SDKISNVVH
+247 SDVISNVVH

-261 THMIIAGRAPQS
+261 THMIIAGRAPEA
-273 DALDEASFKILST
+273 DAASEASFKILST

-299 VRERKGLAYTV
+299 VRERKALAYTV
-310 FMSYSNFVD
+310 FMSYGNFID
-319 TGKFEIY
+319 SGKFEIY

-339 AIVEELIKIRN
+339 AIAEELIKIRN
-350 EGVDKKELDKAKE
+350 EGIDKKELDKAKE

-382 IGGDLIVTGKVRTLD
+382 MGSDMIVTGKVHTLD
-397 EILDEIDRVSGEAII
+397 EPLAKIDEVTIESVMDVAH
-412 KAANDYLQPENLHF
+412 KYLQPENLHF
-426 AAIGPL
+426 AAIGPISD
-432 EQDRVKVIEELLRK
+432 ETVKNIEVMIRK